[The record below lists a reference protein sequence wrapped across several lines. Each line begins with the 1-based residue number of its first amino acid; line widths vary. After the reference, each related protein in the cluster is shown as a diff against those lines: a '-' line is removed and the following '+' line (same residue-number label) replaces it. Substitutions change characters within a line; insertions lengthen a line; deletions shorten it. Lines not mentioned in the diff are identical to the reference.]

1 MDMRMA
7 FDMVKHGTL
16 FRKFS
21 DRKSPLVYIRLFI
34 VIYMN
39 QSAQVKWKGSLSDA
53 FSIVN
58 GVKQG
63 AVISAILFCV
73 YIDDLIKVIR
83 RKKDGCWINDTF
95 VGVIIYADDIALL
108 SPSLDGLQNM
118 IDSCH
123 NYAKKHNLNF
133 STDVNPQKSKT
144 KCVAFQ
150 KKRKPVRK
158 LKLDNKDLPWVD
170 SVKHLGSTITNN
182 IDCIMDQD
190 ITEKRAM
197 YVAKN
202 NELAQEFYFAH
213 YKTKIWVNNVFNTS
227 FYSSP
232 LWGIF
237 TKNYRKLERSW
248 NVSQRIML
256 NLPRTTHRYFLE
268 PLTKTMHVTKS
279 VKKRFINFINK
290 IREGKKKVLRNVLQE
305 IEKDCRSTTGRNIR
319 KILLDHNALELSD
332 IDVNKHP
339 YKEVKDSNIWKIGMM
354 DEILAIKSGSH
365 QLDGFAKKEV
375 DVICEFLCND

>member
-1 MDMRMA
+1 MDMKKA

-16 FRKFS
+16 FRKLI
-21 DRKSPLVYIRLFI
+21 DRKLPLVYIRLFI
-34 VIYMN
+34 VMYMN
-39 QSAQVKWKGSLSDA
+39 QSAQVKWKGSLSVA

-73 YIDDLIKVIR
+73 YIDDLIKIIR

-118 IDSCH
+118 IDTCN

-150 KKRKPVRK
+150 RKRKALRK
-158 LKLDNKDLPWVD
+158 LKLDSKDLPWVN

-202 NELAQEFYFAH
+202 NELVQEFSFAH
-213 YKTKIWVNNVFNTS
+213 HKTKIWVNNVFNTS
-227 FYSSP
+227 FYISRCSFSVTTQHSFSP
-232 LWGIF
+232 
-237 TKNYRKLERSW
+237 K
-248 NVSQRIML
+248 
-256 NLPRTTHRYFLE
+256 
-268 PLTKTMHVTKS
+268 
-279 VKKRFINFINK
+279 
-290 IREGKKKVLRNVLQE
+290 
-305 IEKDCRSTTGRNIR
+305 
-319 KILLDHNALELSD
+319 
-332 IDVNKHP
+332 
-339 YKEVKDSNIWKIGMM
+339 
-354 DEILAIKSGSH
+354 
-365 QLDGFAKKEV
+365 
-375 DVICEFLCND
+375 